1 MAELVLPSL
10 SSDTA
15 DKSCVFAVGVV
26 TLDVVP
32 EQNRTPASWSSL
44 ESHLPV
50 GDIINSPGLE
60 THFTADIVQ
69 AGLSWQPPTPVP
81 PEMREY
87 QGLLL
92 LPLLLLPGSVTP
104 APLLSIRRSSSPQPE
119 GPAVLL
125 LPCCSPHSL
134 QHEVVQPLRL
144 RLRVDRG
151 EAAGGL
157 ERDLS

>member
-1 MAELVLPSL
+1 MGQLILPSL
-10 SSDTA
+10 RSDAA
-15 DKSCVFAVGVV
+15 DKPRVLAEGVV
-26 TLDVVP
+26 TPDVVP
-32 EQNRTPASWSSL
+32 EENTNHLLFSDHWRT
-44 ESHLPV
+44 LPV
-50 GDIINSPGLE
+50 GHIINSPGLE
-60 THFTADIVQ
+60 THFTVNIVL
-69 AGLSWQPPTPVP
+69 AGLSWQPPAPVP
-81 PEMREY
+81 PPIRDY

-92 LPLLLLPGSVTP
+92 LLLLLPGSVTP
-104 APLLSIRRSSSPQPE
+104 CPLSSIRRSSSSQPE

-134 QHEVVQPLRL
+134 QHVVVEPLRL